1 MNDRHAD
8 YISKLLP
15 TVKRNSVIKYS
26 NYTKL
31 LDYDTT
37 IDYSIQQTYTLM
49 SHFSIDTS
57 IYMDDDVSNGFTG
70 IIYQVETAT
79 KQK

>member
-1 MNDRHAD
+1 MNDRHSD

-15 TVKRNSVIKYS
+15 TVKRNSVIKYDNS
-26 NYTKL
+26 TKL

-37 IDYSIQQTYTLM
+37 INYSIQQTYTLN

-57 IYMDDDVSNGFTG
+57 IYIDDDVSNEHTG
-70 IIYQVETAT
+70 IIY
-79 KQK
+79 